1 MDWSRDAAKIAA
13 EAALD
18 GIYVVR
24 ASLGKEAVGSG
35 AAVAA

>member
-1 MDWSRDAAKIAA
+1 MLGFARKEVALAR

-24 ASLGKEAVGSG
+24 ARRVAQVEMD
-35 AAVAA
+35 AAGLV